1 MKVECIVSC
10 LITVDVATPVMPI
23 TSDAIIEAMAKH
35 EFFCKLPKLTPD
47 DLSVEILE
55 TETEL
60 GSNVA

>member
-10 LITVDVATPVMPI
+10 LITVDVAIPVMPV

-35 EFFCKLPKLTPD
+35 EFFCNLSKMTPD

-55 TETEL
+55 METM
-60 GSNVA
+60 

>member
-10 LITVDVATPVMPI
+10 LITVDVATPVMPV

-35 EFFCKLPKLTPD
+35 EFFCNLPKMTPD

-55 TETEL
+55 METM
-60 GSNVA
+60 

>member
-10 LITVDVATPVMPI
+10 LITVDVATPVMPV

-35 EFFCKLPKLTPD
+35 EFFCNLSQMTPD

-55 TETEL
+55 METM
-60 GSNVA
+60 

>member
-10 LITVDVATPVMPI
+10 LITVDVATPVMPV

-35 EFFCKLPKLTPD
+35 EFFCNLSKMTPD

-55 TETEL
+55 METM
-60 GSNVA
+60 